1 MALNDSRVAECD
13 IVKLTEDD
21 ALFSCFELSLVGSP
35 PFHKTPN
42 PKKEAV
48 MKKAMA
54 IFSAALLAT
63 GIFLLVA
70 HGQMLEKGTKNTMTL
85 PNGDVIWDLNGE
97 WDAKVE
103 NYGSWSGY
111 GSYSSGRK
119 ITQKGNSI
127 EVIRITSDPWNK
139 AGSIA
144 LVGELDKQGSIKGTA
159 PTYYGSLDMK
169 GQVIENGNKIV
180 IDDGEKAKATF
191 TRK

>member
-1 MALNDSRVAECD
+1 
-13 IVKLTEDD
+13 
-21 ALFSCFELSLVGSP
+21 
-35 PFHKTPN
+35 
-42 PKKEAV
+42 
-48 MKKAMA
+48 MKKIVA

-70 HGQMLEKGTKNTMTL
+70 HGQMPEKGAKNTMTL

-97 WDAKVE
+97 WDAWVE
-103 NYGSWSGY
+103 NYGSWSRF
-111 GSYSSGRK
+111 GSYPSVRK

-127 EVIRITSDPWNK
+127 EVIRIKSDPWNK
-139 AGSIA
+139 EGSIA
-144 LVGELDKQGSIKGTA
+144 FVGELDKKGSINGTA
-159 PTYYGSLDMK
+159 PTNLGSIEMK